1 MLTGINLEIPP
12 IKYLEGLILG
22 VWNNLFAFQELY
34 RKVRSILNKL
44 TPQKFQ
50 TLTQQ
55 IIDLDIDTAERLEG
69 AIDLIFEK
77 VGLLYRSKWDWR
89 WKVFILVW
97 FTPYITDVFFL
108 WFHPHVTFSL
118 DLLQAIDEAAFSV
131 AYANM
136 CRCLI
141 PVSDICFK
149 R

>member
-1 MLTGINLEIPP
+1 M
-12 IKYLEGLILG
+12 
-22 VWNNLFAFQELY
+22 FAFQELY

-55 IIDLDIDTAERLEG
+55 IIDLDIDTADRLEG

-77 VGLLYRSKWDWR
+77 VGILYRSKWDG
-89 WKVFILVW
+89 KGKDFILLW
-97 FTPYITDVFFL
+97 FMPYITVLFFL
-108 WFHPHVTFSL
+108 CFDLHVSFCI

-141 PVSDICFK
+141 PVSNICLINLYLKNLQNCAVGFHLIHLM
-149 R
+149 